1 MGCSMKVFNKI
12 KDIFKKTPRKQTVT
26 FKTTRLGFIGKTKTI
41 DILSEQEVDKKIEQ
55 AIAQLPPGGGGP
67 PFDPAPLEQEDARL
81 QQEINNLNNRVPKLN
96 QDNDFRGTQTFEFA
110 KVERVPGNH
119 QFEVINW
126 GVFNTRATN
135 IEGRVTAL
143 EQRPPGGGGG
153 QPFDPTPLQNED
165 RRLQQE
171 INKSNQKIA
180 DNLQEINRVKAT
192 VQDHDR
198 VLQEFIRETN
208 EKFNRLKWP
217 KTITTPESS
226 SASLVSNDI
235 ESYSVGNGVWNFK
248 ITNSKTVTFNGSAVY
263 NDLASRIEADNNE
276 PIKVR
281 VGNIASAFVIDRNN
295 FRVPVGTVEIRT
307 VGKYPIELT
316 KNSGTFSITIQNARG
331 IATGDPKTV
340 LRSIMCYCVFFRTLN

>member
-1 MGCSMKVFNKI
+1 MN
-12 KDIFKKTPRKQTVT
+12 IFKKI
-26 FKTTRLGFIGKTKTI
+26 FKKAQGKKKTITIKTSKLDFIGKSQSI
-41 DILSEQEVDKKIEQ
+41 DILSEQEIDNKIQTSLGNNIARTNVDNT
-55 AIAQLPPGGGGP
+55 
-67 PFDPAPLEQEDARL
+67 FS
-81 QQEINNLNNRVPKLN
+81 
-96 QDNDFRGTQTFEFA
+96 GTQTFTFA

-119 QFEVINW
+119 QHEVVNW
-126 GVFNTRATN
+126 GVFNTRASR
-135 IEGRVTAL
+135 IEDRVRAL
-143 EQRPPGGGGG
+143 EQRPPGGGGPNP
-153 QPFDPTPLQNED
+153 PFDPTPLQQED

-248 ITNSKTVTFNGSAVY
+248 ITNSKTVTFSGSAVY
-263 NDLASRIEADNNE
+263 NDLASRVEADNNE

-307 VGKYPIELT
+307 VGTYPIELT

-331 IATGDPKTV
+331 IATQDPKTV
-340 LRSIMCYCVFFRTLN
+340 LRSIMCYCVFFRTQS